1 MINTVCAICKSKQRL
16 RLLYKKNFDTDK
28 IDVKLFSARRS
39 PDGIHYRIVK
49 CLRCGLIFSSPIL
62 EEKKI
67 REFYSKSGFHYED
80 QSSYLSETY
89 SRYLSKILPRRR
101 RERLTL
107 LDIGCGNGFFLKK
120 VIEMGIKNV
129 YGVEPGKPSVL
140 NAPKILQRVIK
151 IGFLRRNLF
160 RSNYFDVITCFH
172 TLDHVLDPNQFLKT
186 TYSLLK
192 SSGRAFFIVHD
203 TDGLSVKLFGERS
216 PIFDIEHIYLFNKET
231 LGRIF
236 VENGFKNVEV
246 FDIKNTYPI
255 SYWFKMAPI
264 PRNLK
269 TQLANFLIKTSLDFP
284 LTLAAG
290 NIGIFAH
297 KK

>member
-28 IDVKLFSARRS
+28 IDVKLFSARRL

-67 REFYSKSGFHYED
+67 REFYSKSGFHYDD
-80 QSSYLSETY
+80 QSFYLNETY

-107 LDIGCGNGFFLKK
+107 LDVGCGNGFFLKK
-120 VIEMGIKNV
+120 VMEMGIQNV

-140 NAPKILQRVIK
+140 NAPKRLQRVIK

-186 TYSLLK
+186 AYSLLK

-203 TDGLSVKLFGERS
+203 TGGLSVRLFGERS

-236 VENGFKNVEV
+236 MENGFKNVEV

-255 SYWFKMAPI
+255 SYWLKMAPI

-290 NIGIFAH
+290 NIGIFAC